1 MQIFY
6 RAVMLLAGMG
16 LTAFCGS
23 TLGYRIGLNS
33 GEQWPIIGFALGIL
47 LLSQIG
53 VWTLQTRVKALEDKT
68 STRRA
73 D

>member
-1 MQIFY
+1 MQKFY
-6 RAVMLLAGMG
+6 RAVMLLAGVG
-16 LTAFCGS
+16 LTAYCGS

-47 LLSQIG
+47 LLSQVG
-53 VWTLQTRVKALEDKT
+53 VWTLQVRVKALEDKG
-68 STRRA
+68 STRTA